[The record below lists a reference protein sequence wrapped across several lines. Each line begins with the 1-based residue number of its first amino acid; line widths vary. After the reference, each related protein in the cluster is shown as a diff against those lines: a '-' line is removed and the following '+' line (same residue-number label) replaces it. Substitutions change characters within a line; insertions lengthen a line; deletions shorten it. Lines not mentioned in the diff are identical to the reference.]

1 MAKPKC
7 PSCKREST
15 YSAKYDQCSGC
26 GRGYNA
32 QPANLTV
39 LASPMGLSLPPNIGE
54 GAILRM
60 LDGGKAFEILNVE
73 PGEPCPACG
82 KPVGKKP
89 AQLQREYRE
98 RKKEANQ

>member
-1 MAKPKC
+1 MWRRFCVLLKC
-7 PSCKREST
+7 PQCKREST
-15 YSAKYDQCSGC
+15 YHAKFDQCSGC
-26 GRGYNA
+26 GRGYEPKPSAVMPTHTGTNDVVGA
-32 QPANLTV
+32 AIVTLT
-39 LASPMGLSLPPNIGE
+39 
-54 GAILRM
+54 
-60 LDGGKAFEILNVE
+60 